1 MVYGELNKM
10 EKSNPFSFSKA
21 SDYTDEEINTFW
33 VDIDDNFVNR
43 IIDPTSKKSSFI
55 LGGKGTGKTH
65 LLRHFSY
72 STTKLRHPNSSGL
85 EIIQNNGFLGVFL
98 RANALDASRFNTYNE
113 SDKAKWQILFAI
125 FLELKISENL
135 LDALIDIEKTSINYS
150 FNTKGLIDSL
160 SSEISSDS
168 YFSQIQNLE
177 ELKIWLKKESKK
189 INTAINNYAFTNELE
204 IMPLFSPGNLA
215 LKFKAALNEWHP
227 AFKDILL
234 VYLIDEIENFY
245 SIEHQEVIQSFIR
258 YGEGMTTFRI
268 SGRLYAIKTYSTIGG
283 GEENREDV
291 EFKKINLDEKLK
303 ELGVRYKNFANNF
316 INQRLCIKNLI
327 PPNKLES
334 FNIEHCF
341 ESISSTNYYSEF
353 IEFLGLDA
361 NTTQIFTQNFRSALL
376 KFPKLFS
383 IEEIDPI
390 IDLLT
395 SNFPILLQKHNI
407 LRFCKDYG
415 NKENAIDVAININ
428 NTCHLYIENSKDERC
443 KSYDESYNHWSSNLI
458 AQLCRENRKPV
469 IYSGFDTF
477 VKMSSNNPRNLLS
490 ILSNAY
496 DLAVFNNLD
505 FVNSQ
510 PLSIENQ
517 TKSVLSNSKFIFEQ
531 DSNYGRP
538 SDIAQIVVDR
548 LASLLRTA
556 RFALNI
562 PEVSPLTVSFM
573 DEDLSKNSKI
583 AVQSALN
590 YSFIFETSSG
600 RPDRNTDR
608 INRKIYLNP
617 ILSPKWDLPIGR
629 RGDISLSSELANAI
643 FDIDK
648 GNEFKVQLTR
658 LNTKWNNPF
667 TRDELLLKHQDLFS
681 ND

>member
-1 MVYGELNKM
+1 M
-10 EKSNPFSFSKA
+10 
-21 SDYTDEEINTFW
+21 
-33 VDIDDNFVNR
+33 
-43 IIDPTSKKSSFI
+43 
-55 LGGKGTGKTH
+55 
-65 LLRHFSY
+65 LRHFSY
-72 STTKLRHPNSSGL
+72 ASTKLRHPNLSGL
-85 EIIQNNGFLGVFL
+85 EIIRNDGFVGVFL
-98 RANALDASRFNTYNE
+98 RANALDASRFDTSNE
-113 SDKAKWQILFAI
+113 NEKGKWQILFAI
-125 FLELKISENL
+125 FLELKLTENL
-135 LDALIDIEKTSINYS
+135 LDTLIDIERTSTDYK
-150 FNTKGLIDSL
+150 FNTKGLLEIL
-160 SSEISSDS
+160 SFEISQET
-168 YFSQIQNLE
+168 YFAQIKSLE
-177 ELKIWLKKESKK
+177 ELKIWLKKASKK
-189 INTAINNYAFTNELE
+189 INTAINNYAFTSTLDL
-204 IMPLFSPGNLA
+204 IPPFTPGSLS
-215 LKFKAALNEWHP
+215 LKFKKALDEWHP
-227 AFKDILL
+227 VFKDISL

-303 ELGVRYKNFANNF
+303 ELGAKYKNFANNF
-316 INQRLCIKNLI
+316 IKQRLCVKKLI
-327 PPNKLES
+327 PLNRLES
-334 FNIEHCF
+334 FNIEDCF
-341 ESISSTNYYSEF
+341 ESIKSSNYYSEF
-353 IEFLGLDA
+353 IDFLELDSS
-361 NTTQIFTQNFRSALL
+361 QPHVFVQNFRSTLL
-376 KFPKLFS
+376 KVPKL
-383 IEEIDPI
+383 IATEEIDQI

-407 LRFCKDYG
+407 LRFCKDYS
-415 NKENAIDVAININ
+415 NKDSVIEVAKNIN
-428 NTCHLYIENSKDERC
+428 QICELYIENPKDEKC
-443 KSYDESYNHWSSNLI
+443 KSYDDSYSHWSSNLI

-496 DLAVFNNLD
+496 DLAIFNNLD
-505 FVNSQ
+505 FINKA

-562 PEVSPLTVSFM
+562 PEVSPLSVSFI
-573 DEDLSKNSKI
+573 DDDLSKNAKLAI
-583 AVQSALN
+583 QSALN

-600 RPDRNTDR
+600 RPDRNSER

-629 RGDISLSSELANAI
+629 RGDISLSAELVNAI
-643 FDIDK
+643 FDIEK
-648 GNEFKVQLTR
+648 GNEFKVLLTR
-658 LNTKWNNPF
+658 LDTKWNNPF
-667 TRDELLLKHQDLFS
+667 TRDELLLKQPDLFS